1 MKCQAITNAP
11 LRNLASC
18 VTSTGIQ
25 SFQTSWLCPQ
35 ISLPSMQSW
44 FVASSQ
50 WRTPGE
56 QGYKVSAA
64 KGGWEGRA
72 PTVTPGVFPLPT
84 SLQAETG
91 CHRALSIMSL
101 AILSILASPQWQM
114 SWLQTFKK
122 CASFVHLIR
131 DVGAPHLFWKST
143 FWPQHF
149 LMFLG
154 NVPLERRIHNCN
166 CVFQKSLRGMENWVL
181 FRSQIYWTIKN
192 KEVTRPYSFCTHSS
206 GNLDQFT
213 SYRYWTSNSI
223 KAGKTKNTSNVFIWN
238 PTKHREQV
246 ST

>member
-166 CVFQKSLRGMENWVL
+166 CGRLVV
-181 FRSQIYWTIKN
+181 KN
-192 KEVTRPYSFCTHSS
+192 SSYSSAQSHIISHCWAVASKRNQTPRLAVRLYFKKLLKKVTC
-206 GNLDQFT
+206 
-213 SYRYWTSNSI
+213 
-223 KAGKTKNTSNVFIWN
+223 
-238 PTKHREQV
+238 
-246 ST
+246 